1 MSVRTP
7 RSSELKTT
15 AGRPGAATA
24 LVASAALAHART
36 IPAASLCANPLAT
49 TERFG
54 IRDQNHMGRTA
65 HLSGSVV
72 LVRIPSPPV
81 STATL
86 HTNHGAIALELHDAD
101 APKTVENFLD
111 LARKGF
117 YDGVIFH
124 HVKIGRA

>member
-7 RSSELKTT
+7 RSSELRTT
-15 AGRPGAATA
+15 AGRAGAAPA

-36 IPAASLCANPLAT
+36 IPTASLCANPLAT
-49 TERFG
+49 TERVG
-54 IRDQNHMGRTA
+54 ICGQHHMGRTA

-72 LVRIPSPPV
+72 LVPIPSRTV

-101 APKTVENFLD
+101 A
-111 LARKGF
+111 
-117 YDGVIFH
+117 
-124 HVKIGRA
+124 